1 MQNNKLTEFLKKV
14 AGAVYKPNPRLTD
27 RIKPMWLR
35 TALYIVGYIT
45 ALVYPFLCWC
55 LSELI
60 VFGSRARLL
69 ALLKEGLPKVTFAL
83 TAIYLAFFILW
94 LLFRR
99 AWIAN
104 TVIFAVLTSFSI
116 TAFIK
121 YGATG
126 EYFYPWD
133 LQQTKNLGLLTD
145 YVSLKLPLI
154 YYAAIAVMIVPIAL
168 MFFTKPAIPAKWY
181 IRIPAAALCVTLTV
195 FSFNSSEKLRNAV
208 ESHGMSFFDA
218 ALPESNYMANGFTA
232 GFLINCFSS
241 VIEAPDGYSEKAIS
255 DILSG
260 YESTPAKEDFSSPNI
275 ILVLGESFWDVTKLE
290 GAEFLNADG
299 TEEIDPLSNYHA
311 LCERDDVYT
320 GSFFTTAFGGG
331 TVRPEFEVMT
341 GLTTDYLPSGSIPW
355 QYVNYD
361 FETYAS
367 YMKDFGYRNVML
379 HPYLSNFYMRVEKYP
394 LLGFDETYFDEDLKK
409 ISEVERISGGGE
421 VSDITVFDY
430 VEYFM
435 NRSEE
440 RDFIFAITME
450 GHQPYPRRFKE
461 DEFDVRLKCDAMDEQ
476 TFEIARQ
483 YTQCAF
489 EADEAIAH
497 LIDIVDRCDE
507 DSVVVYFGDHAPTL
521 GANFAGYIASGFAAD
536 QKDMLSQEKRL
547 QTYAT
552 PFFVYANFDLD
563 ENKTPRQLSQGMR
576 VKYSLALALSHN
588 ADLLILDEPTS
599 GLDPVSREDLLETF
613 LRLSDEGK
621 TVLFSTHVTSDLE
634 KCASNI
640 IYIKNGEVFA
650 EDDMRDFEKKFALIE
665 TTGQSLPDG
674 VSEKAIGIRRTKNGF
689 SILFYANE
697 VPFVSENIKTPTL
710 EDIMVHVEKEGL

>member
-1 MQNNKLTEFLKKV
+1 MQNNKFTEFLKKV

-181 IRIPAAALCVTLTV
+181 IRIPAVELCVTLTV

-241 VIEAPDGYSEKAIS
+241 VIEAPDGYSEKAIN

-355 QYVNYD
+355 QYINYD

-489 EADEAIAH
+489 EADEAISH

-507 DSVVVYFGDHAPTL
+507 DTVVVYFGDHAPTL

-563 ENKTPRQLSQGMR
+563 ENNGMLTPGNGNEIASYNLM
-576 VKYSLALALSHN
+576 N
-588 ADLLILDEPTS
+588 AVFRMIGAPVTERMQFLYDYYQTIPNYNIKLNLPLTDDIEYYKNAHWLLTYDLLC
-599 GLDPVSREDLLETF
+599 
-613 LRLSDEGK
+613 GK
-621 TVLFSTHVTSDLE
+621 RYCLG
-634 KCASNI
+634 K
-640 IYIKNGEVFA
+640 
-650 EDDMRDFEKKFALIE
+650 
-665 TTGQSLPDG
+665 
-674 VSEKAIGIRRTKNGF
+674 
-689 SILFYANE
+689 
-697 VPFVSENIKTPTL
+697 
-710 EDIMVHVEKEGL
+710 